1 MNENELS
8 RLRAYAADALRI
20 LERSLGLVAAGE
32 TAFYRVA
39 ALQLR
44 LLLCDSTRL
53 HNQMIDTAL
62 LPRVAPGLRLLA
74 LDPHGQA
81 LDGCL
86 QLDAWL
92 EQELVI
98 GAGRMS
104 VRQLIRRV
112 CDQDGGAHVDVR
124 GEELPEEARGVLA
137 RIGGVVLMP
146 VKLKGFSNTGEPV

>member
-1 MNENELS
+1 MIEQDET
-8 RLRAYAADALRI
+8 RLRAYAVDALRI
-20 LERSLGLVAAGE
+20 LRRSLDLVEAGE

-62 LPRVAPGLRLLA
+62 LPRVAPGLRLPA
-74 LDPHGQA
+74 LDQNGQA
-81 LDGCL
+81 LDGAL
-86 QLDAWL
+86 ALEAWL

-104 VRQLIRRV
+104 VRRLIRAV
-112 CDQDGGAHVDVR
+112 CDQDGGAHVDTR
-124 GEELPEEARGVLA
+124 GEPLPAEAREALLIIG
-137 RIGGVVLMP
+137 REIGKIEIGG
-146 VKLKGFSNTGEPV
+146 

>member
-1 MNENELS
+1 MTENELS

-20 LERSLGLVAAGE
+20 LERSLGMVEAGE

-62 LPRVAPGLRLLA
+62 LPRIAPGLRLPA

-81 LDGCL
+81 LDGFL
-86 QLDAWL
+86 PLEAWL
-92 EQELVI
+92 EQELVV
-98 GAGRMS
+98 GAGRMT
-104 VRQLIRRV
+104 VRRLIRAV
-112 CDQDGGAHVDVR
+112 CDQDGGAHVDTR
-124 GEELPEEARGVLA
+124 GEALPSEARDALLK
-137 RIGGVVLMP
+137 IGRV
-146 VKLKGFSNTGEPV
+146 TGKIKMGE